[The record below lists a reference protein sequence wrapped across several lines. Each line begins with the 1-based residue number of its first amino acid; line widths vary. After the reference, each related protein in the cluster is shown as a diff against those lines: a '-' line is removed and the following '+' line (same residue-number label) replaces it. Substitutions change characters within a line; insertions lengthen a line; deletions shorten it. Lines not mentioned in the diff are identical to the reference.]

1 VAEDGL
7 PSLAAACL
15 HLTIGAAQLGSTAPS
30 LSDVCCALGCSSSE
44 EPAQMTLQLKQ
55 QLKDDT
61 SAMSV
66 STLSAGSSIHCIT
79 ASAML
84 LVL

>member
-1 VAEDGL
+1 
-7 PSLAAACL
+7 
-15 HLTIGAAQLGSTAPS
+15 
-30 LSDVCCALGCSSSE
+30 
-44 EPAQMTLQLKQ
+44 MTLQLKQ